1 LSGQRRIVRSTS
13 AFFQDLDRQLRP
25 ERGPNGEPSTTDF
38 QTFELLRIVE
48 RFATGFDD
56 MPRLIEGRDDYRV
69 FITSGTLVPG
79 ISVIGQLARGGAVE
93 LVQLDLDT
101 ENPW

>member
-1 LSGQRRIVRSTS
+1 
-13 AFFQDLDRQLRP
+13 
-25 ERGPNGEPSTTDF
+25 
-38 QTFELLRIVE
+38 VE
-48 RFATGFDD
+48 RFATDFDE

-69 FITSGTLVPG
+69 LVASGTLVPG
-79 ISVIGQLARGGAVE
+79 ISVIGQLARDGAVE